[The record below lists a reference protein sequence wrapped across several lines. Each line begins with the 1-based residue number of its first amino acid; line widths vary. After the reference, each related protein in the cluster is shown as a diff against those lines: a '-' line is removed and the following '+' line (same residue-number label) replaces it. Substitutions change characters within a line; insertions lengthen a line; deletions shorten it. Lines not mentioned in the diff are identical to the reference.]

1 MNQHERR
8 MLNVECSGA
17 SVFLQFY
24 HHSSL
29 DLFSRSA
36 MASIIHFIHSSVVH
50 RGVSL
55 SIRIEVASSIALK
68 GTALE

>member
-1 MNQHERR
+1 
-8 MLNVECSGA
+8 
-17 SVFLQFY
+17 
-24 HHSSL
+24 
-29 DLFSRSA
+29 
-36 MASIIHFIHSSVVH
+36 MASFIHSSVVH